1 MTLRDHARQIW
12 QAGVDAVRAERLIA
26 DAVSASDTEL
36 CLAGDRF
43 RYADFG
49 RLVVVGAGKA
59 GAGMAAAVEQAL
71 GDHLSPD
78 RRAGWV
84 NVPADC
90 VRPTNWIELHAG
102 RPAGVNA
109 PTAEGVAGTR
119 RILDFVRAQT
129 ASDLC
134 LVLLSGGGSAL
145 LVAPRDGITL
155 ADKQAVTRL
164 LSERGA
170 TIEELN
176 CVRRALSEV
185 KGGGL
190 LRACG
195 AGTVV
200 VLIISDVIGDSL
212 PTIASGPTVPSPT
225 SEADAL
231 RVLRQFAPQPDA
243 IPAAVWQVLEAS
255 ASTGGSQSREF
266 TTRGR
271 DSSSEPS
278 DRRVR
283 THVIG
288 NNRTACEAAAREA
301 QRLGYDVVAI
311 RPEEAGVAR
320 DVGQSLADEARSIR
334 ASLGRSQKPR
344 CVISGGEPVVHLV
357 PGSHPHLGGRNQE
370 LVLAAL
376 DRLWDDGLERIAL
389 LSGGTDGED
398 GPTDAAGAVADETL
412 RRTAQQLGLS
422 PQEFLRWNNSY
433 PFFEQTGGLLR
444 TGPTHTNVMDL
455 RITLVAP
462 PNPKS

>member
-12 QAGVDAVRAERLIA
+12 QAGVDAVRAERLVA
-26 DAVSASDTEL
+26 GAVSASDDEL
-36 CLAGDRF
+36 CLAGERF
-43 RYADFG
+43 RYAEFG

-59 GAGMAAAVEQAL
+59 GAGMAAAVEQAI
-71 GDHLSPD
+71 GNHLPAD
-78 RRAGWV
+78 RRSGWV

-90 VRPTNWIELHAG
+90 VRPTNWIHLHAG

-109 PTAEGVAGTR
+109 PTTEGVAGTR
-119 RILDFVRAQT
+119 RILELVRAQT
-129 ASDLC
+129 ANDLC

-176 CVRRALSEV
+176 CVRRALSDV

-195 AGTVV
+195 AGRVIA
-200 VLIISDVIGDSL
+200 LIISDVIGDSL

-231 RVLRQFAPQPDA
+231 DVLHRFAPHREA
-243 IPAAVWQVLEAS
+243 VPAAVWQVLEA
-255 ASTGGSQSREF
+255 AVEAAGSQSLGVATPAGES
-266 TTRGR
+266 TAAMP
-271 DSSSEPS
+271 DQ
-278 DRRVR
+278 RVR
-283 THVIG
+283 THIIG
-288 NNRTACEAAAREA
+288 NNRTACEAAASAA
-301 QRLGYDVVAI
+301 QRLGYDVAAI
-311 RPEEAGVAR
+311 RPEEAGIAR
-320 DVGQSLADEARSIR
+320 DAGQALADEARAHRDSISPLQR
-334 ASLGRSQKPR
+334 PR
-344 CVISGGEPVVHLV
+344 CIVSGGEPVVHLV
-357 PGSHPHLGGRNQE
+357 PGTHPHRGGRNQE

-376 DRLWDDGLERIAL
+376 ERLWEEGLDRIAI

-398 GPTDAAGAVADETL
+398 GPTDAAGAVADEPL
-412 RRTAQQLGLS
+412 RQTARQQGLA
-422 PQEFLRWNNSY
+422 PRDYLQWNNSY
-433 PFFEQTGGLLR
+433 PFFEQTGGLLQ

-455 RITLVAP
+455 RITLITP
-462 PNPKS
+462 PQNP